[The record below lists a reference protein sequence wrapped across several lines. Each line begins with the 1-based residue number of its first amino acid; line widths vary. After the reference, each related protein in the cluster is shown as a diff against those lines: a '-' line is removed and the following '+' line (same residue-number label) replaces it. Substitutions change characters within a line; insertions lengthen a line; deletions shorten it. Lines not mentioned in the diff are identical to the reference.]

1 LTATNQHQLFATLF
15 VSASALVLL
24 LTYLG
29 LPRFGIDAAA
39 AGTLLTDLL
48 MIVAT
53 FAAMRLTTWH
63 RGSGKGSA

>member
-1 LTATNQHQLFATLF
+1 

-24 LTYLG
+24 LTYLA
-29 LPRFGIDAAA
+29 LPTFGVDAAA

-53 FAAMRLTTWH
+53 FAALRLTTWH
-63 RGSGKGSA
+63 RGRSN